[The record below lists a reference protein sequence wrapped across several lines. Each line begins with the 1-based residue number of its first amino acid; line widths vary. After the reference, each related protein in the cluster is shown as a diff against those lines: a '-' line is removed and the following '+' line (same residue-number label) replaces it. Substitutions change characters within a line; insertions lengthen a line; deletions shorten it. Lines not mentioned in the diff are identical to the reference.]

1 MKSICV
7 FCGSSMGNNPDFK
20 NTAVQIGKYFADNDI
35 MLVYG
40 GGNVGLMGVLS
51 HSVMNNGGE
60 VTGVIPNFMMEK
72 EWGDE
77 SVTKL
82 HRVGSMHERKKL
94 MSDIADAFIAIPG
107 GIGTLDE
114 LFEIF
119 TWKQLNLHSKPIGLL
134 NTNGYYNSMIEFL
147 NNIVANGF
155 MKQEILD
162 YLIIKDNIEDLID
175 SLFN

>member
-51 HSVMNNGGE
+51 HSVMNNGGK

-82 HRVGSMHERKKL
+82 HQVGSMHERKKL

>member
-1 MKSICV
+1 MKSICI
-7 FCGSSMGNNPDFK
+7 FCGSSFGNNPEFK
-20 NTAVQIGKYFADNDI
+20 ITATAIGKYFAENDI
-35 MLVYG
+35 QLVYG
-40 GGNVGLMGVLS
+40 GGNVGLMGALS
-51 HSVMNNGGE
+51 HSVMNNGGK

-94 MSDIADAFIAIPG
+94 MSEIADGFIAIPG

-119 TWKQLNLHSKPIGLL
+119 TWKQLNLHTKPIGLL
-134 NTNGYYNSMIEFL
+134 NVNGYYDSLIEFL
-147 NNIVANGF
+147 NSIVENGF
-155 MKQEILD
+155 MKKETLD
-162 YLIIKDNIEDLID
+162 YLIVKDNIEDLID

>member
-7 FCGSSMGNNPDFK
+7 FCGSSFGKNPEFK
-20 NTAVQIGKYFADNDI
+20 ITAIAIGKYFAENDI
-35 MLVYG
+35 QLVYG
-40 GGNVGLMGVLS
+40 GGNVGLMGALS
-51 HSVMNNGGE
+51 RSVMNNGGK

-94 MSDIADAFIAIPG
+94 MSEIADGFIAIPG

-119 TWKQLNLHSKPIGLL
+119 TWKQLNLHTKPIGLL
-134 NTNGYYNSMIEFL
+134 NTNGYYDSLIEFL
-147 NNIVANGF
+147 NSVVENGF
-155 MKQEILD
+155 MKRETLD
-162 YLIIKDNIEDLID
+162 YLIVKDNIEDLID

>member
-7 FCGSSMGNNPDFK
+7 FCGSSMGSNPEFK
-20 NTAVQIGKYFADNDI
+20 EMAFSMGKYLAEKGI
-35 MLVYG
+35 GLVYG
-40 GGNVGLMGVLS
+40 GGNVGLMGVIS
-51 HSVMNNGGE
+51 HSVMNHGGQ

-82 HRVGSMHERKKL
+82 HKVGSMHERKKL
-94 MSDIADAFIAIPG
+94 MSDLADGFIALPG

-119 TWKQLNLHSKPIGLL
+119 TWRQLELHSKPICLL
-134 NTNGYYNSMIEFL
+134 NYNGYYDSMIEFL
-147 NNIVANGF
+147 NNIVASGF

-162 YLIIKDNIEDLID
+162 LLIIKNDFKDLID
-175 SLFN
+175 SMF

>member
-1 MKSICV
+1 MKSICI
-7 FCGSSMGNNPDFK
+7 FCGSSMGKNPEFK
-20 NTAVQIGKYFADNDI
+20 EMAFFMGKYMAEKGI
-35 MLVYG
+35 GLVYG
-40 GGNVGLMGVLS
+40 GGNVGLMGIIS
-51 HSVMNNGGE
+51 HSVMNHGGQ

-94 MSDIADAFIAIPG
+94 MSDLADGFIAIPG

-119 TWKQLNLHSKPIGLL
+119 TWRQLELHSKPIGLL
-134 NTNGYYNSMIEFL
+134 NYNGYYDSMIDFL
-147 NNIVANGF
+147 KNIVANGF

-162 YLIIKDNIEDLID
+162 LLVIKSDFKDLID
-175 SLFN
+175 SII

>member
-1 MKSICV
+1 
-7 FCGSSMGNNPDFK
+7 MGNSPEFK
-20 NTAVQIGKYFADNDI
+20 DTALALGKYLSYNDI

-40 GGNVGLMGVLS
+40 GGNVGLMGVVS
-51 HSVMNNGGE
+51 HSVMNNGGK

-77 SVTKL
+77 SITTL
-82 HRVGSMHERKKL
+82 HKVESMHERKKL
-94 MSDIADAFIAIPG
+94 MSDVADAFVAIPG

-119 TWKQLNLHSKPIGLL
+119 TWRQLGLHSKPIGLL
-134 NTNGYYNSMIEFL
+134 NLNGYYDSMIEFL
-147 NNIVANGF
+147 GTIVKNGF

-162 YLIIKDNIEDLID
+162 YLIVKDNIE
-175 SLFN
+175 